1 MELEVL
7 TLNCWGLWLVAKQR
21 ARRLRLIAEA
31 LQRTTADVVHLQEVW
46 CRSDADLILVEAAK
60 GKLQHG
66 HHFVAGHFGSG
77 LLTLS
82 RYPLKQ
88 VRFVQFT
95 AAGDPVSLKGDYFA
109 GKGVG
114 WAQLDTPAGIVDTF
128 NTHLSANYK
137 QSWRDAPELGC
148 RIGQDG
154 NAGVRILQMQQLA
167 TFVRGSSH
175 PDASAVILA
184 GDLNNPPDSL
194 HMHFMQSLLPDL
206 KDAWVAANP
215 KDEGP
220 TANHPESSFSTTGAG
235 KSPTRIDYVWTSLD
249 CQVLS
254 AEITMTSAEPGLSF
268 SDHFGVS
275 VRLHLPEHGTRP
287 GGRQSQQPPQASS
300 QAASFQSAALDSM
313 QIGKATMERGSR
325 NAAICA
331 SSLVIICILL
341 WAFQL
346 AFPYWSYPHALHTVF
361 TAVLTPCCL
370 LLPIVFFFGYGA
382 RSGEAQA
389 LHEVATEAHIRIQA
403 LTRGSHHQ
411 LSTHK
416 PDQPAASPDV
426 SCQAPERRAQG
437 NFDAQHQTSSHK
449 LSQPAASSAIA
460 PSSARSDAPPR
471 SHTKQE
477 ACHRPSHVE
486 TDYKSAAHRAAHVED
501 QSGLQTEVPGPS
513 QGLLDRHIPSQ
524 APPSANDVH
533 RGGMGDW
540 SSTSATPLL
549 STASNDNQALR
560 NSMQDTA
567 LPMLNMAADAI
578 GNGYQQQQ
586 VRSPQ
591 VEQAAAFHHRQ
602 RDMPSTAA
610 DEGLKAEDSPTIT
623 GSAGHD
629 GLHPHLKRSIDLP
642 SSEGPAL
649 KKPSHS
655 SATSGLRHT
664 ADNEVGQF
672 SQTGL
677 QPAFSDAHQ
686 APAVNIGA
694 SLPTSRETITLEE
707 SLPIPAQVDPVAR
720 SRSPFDRLRLEAL
733 TQGPSDGAPEPFP
746 NADTFRSSPE
756 DRISLQPDGPDQ
768 PSISRQQQ
776 DSFSFP
782 PLSDG
787 VLVRR
792 RSPAVS
798 MEPTRAA
805 AGAFGSSVLNY
816 DHQLQQRPGLLT
828 SPSPSVSQEPAVSTS
843 SIGNNVTQARNADL
857 GAGIHDAHG
866 RAAGSGSPLSIKTG
880 PIVMDPGIQA
890 QNDLRDT
897 AGDVSLHAAP
907 VSSFPRG
914 DVSHHGALPLHDAEA
929 LLGSSLPPVSPTAQQ
944 YGHIR
949 SGRLGEEGEGSDSRG
964 DRIPA
969 HDQGTGSPMKV
980 LSNGQDLGLMHD
992 VVPPGRSPSPH
1003 GVVRAGRLGE

>member
-426 SCQAPERRAQG
+426 SCQAPERRAQ
-437 NFDAQHQTSSHK
+437 
-449 LSQPAASSAIA
+449 
-460 PSSARSDAPPR
+460 
-471 SHTKQE
+471 
-477 ACHRPSHVE
+477 
-486 TDYKSAAHRAAHVED
+486 
-501 QSGLQTEVPGPS
+501 
-513 QGLLDRHIPSQ
+513 
-524 APPSANDVH
+524 
-533 RGGMGDW
+533 
-540 SSTSATPLL
+540 
-549 STASNDNQALR
+549 
-560 NSMQDTA
+560 
-567 LPMLNMAADAI
+567 
-578 GNGYQQQQ
+578 
-586 VRSPQ
+586 

-828 SPSPSVSQEPAVSTS
+828 SPAHRSAKNQLSAHHQSATMSPKPAMQTWELASMM
-843 SIGNNVTQARNADL
+843 
-857 GAGIHDAHG
+857 HM
-866 RAAGSGSPLSIKTG
+866 AA
-880 PIVMDPGIQA
+880 Q
-890 QNDLRDT
+890 
-897 AGDVSLHAAP
+897 
-907 VSSFPRG
+907 
-914 DVSHHGALPLHDAEA
+914 
-929 LLGSSLPPVSPTAQQ
+929 
-944 YGHIR
+944 
-949 SGRLGEEGEGSDSRG
+949 
-964 DRIPA
+964 
-969 HDQGTGSPMKV
+969 
-980 LSNGQDLGLMHD
+980 QDLGPL
-992 VVPPGRSPSPH
+992 
-1003 GVVRAGRLGE
+1003 